1 MSLNY
6 HELTMNEPRDS
17 PAKRKQH
24 LVICTIMGVMFLHSG
39 IMAGLFHPMS
49 IEKGEF
55 PGGEFTHK
63 FLTRDYA
70 ASSGTQRAIEADLGI
85 ENTDKMGWDAPSDS
99 ADLLFSVF
107 LDNDGSIPG
116 GMTRYAS
123 GMITEDKEKKR
134 MLLDTNSKAEE
145 MTAKDYPK
153 NVKYDVAILPKVNAV
168 TVLHP
173 TTGGVWSALLQ
184 QYKIF
189 PALKK
194 YYEEL
199 GGSGSFVMIS
209 TCSEKQGMCMY
220 YVPLSEKE
228 AFYIGNELTEEY
240 AVQYA
245 GASFVEKFLGL
256 DFNDSPLPSFGIGG
270 TKVSNVFKGIKKLLG
285 ISSKTSGKEEL

>member
-1 MSLNY
+1 MVCIVAAVQG
-6 HELTMNEPRDS
+6 EL
-17 PAKRKQH
+17 
-24 LVICTIMGVMFLHSG
+24 L
-39 IMAGLFHPMS
+39 
-49 IEKGEF
+49 
-55 PGGEFTHK
+55 
-63 FLTRDYA
+63 LTRSFILFLSLRVA
-70 ASSGTQRAIEADLGI
+70 QASIH
-85 ENTDKMGWDAPSDS
+85 
-99 ADLLFSVF
+99 VF
-107 LDNDGSIPG
+107 
-116 GMTRYAS
+116 
-123 GMITEDKEKKR
+123 
-134 MLLDTNSKAEE
+134 
-145 MTAKDYPK
+145 
-153 NVKYDVAILPKVNAV
+153 
-168 TVLHP
+168 VL
-173 TTGGVWSALLQ
+173 Q
-184 QYKIF
+184 KIF

-240 AVQYA
+240 AAQYA